1 MKLIVGL
8 FFEYDKDEKKVET
21 QAFIHSIDETIMWE
35 TNSNLFDKKCY

>member
-21 QAFIHSIDETIMWE
+21 QAFIHSIDETII
-35 TNSNLFDKKCY
+35 